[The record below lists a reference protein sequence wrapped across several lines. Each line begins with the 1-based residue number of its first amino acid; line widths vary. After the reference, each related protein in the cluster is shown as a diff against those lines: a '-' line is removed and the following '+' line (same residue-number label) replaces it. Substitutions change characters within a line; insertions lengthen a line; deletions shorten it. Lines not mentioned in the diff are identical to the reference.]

1 MLFLKKNSLVLFFL
15 CWLLINLFQSGLT
28 ELFDDEAY
36 YWVYSKYLSWGYF
49 DHPPMIAVL
58 IKAGYFLFP
67 NEFGVRFFITILSAS
82 TFIIIYDLLQQK
94 NKALFFYIVCTIAIL
109 QIVGFIAIP
118 DIPLLFFTALFFWLY
133 RRFLQKKS
141 FFNALLLGLGMALM
155 LYSKYHG
162 VLIILFTLFSNLKL
176 LKQPL
181 AYMAVLFAVLLYA
194 PHLSWQFY
202 HGFPSVQYHLFERNP
217 SHYKFSY
224 TTGYILGQI
233 LVAGPFM
240 GWLLIGQSLKYKPT
254 DLFEKALKFSLL
266 GIYLFFLLA
275 TIKGRVEA
283 NWTAPA
289 MIPLILLSHQ
299 ALLYEEKWKNIL
311 RKSVPVTLFAVLAL
325 RIYMIIDITPLS
337 WFEKDEFH
345 QNKKRADLIKEKAG
359 GLPVV
364 FINSYQDASK
374 YWFYTGQKSF
384 SLNTPYHRRN
394 NFNFWPIEDSLQGKK
409 VYAVIFKNSPFFSD
423 TIHKIYRSKPTRG
436 RVVDN
441 FFSYSSI
448 NLICKNH
455 FIVSENK
462 LIPQTI
468 RLFIPPEKKYTL
480 PAPLNTYLYV
490 YRADTVFASFKML
503 AQPVS
508 GYWNLQSEENI
519 SLPKGKYVVRLAVP
533 SAIPDN
539 PSLNSST
546 YKLVVE

>member
-1 MLFLKKNSLVLFFL
+1 MMLFLKKNSLVLFFL
-15 CWLLINLFQSGLT
+15 CWLLINSFQSGLT

-67 NEFGVRFFITILSAS
+67 NEFGVRFFITLLSAS
-82 TFIIIYDLLQQK
+82 TFIIIYDLLQK
-94 NKALFFYIVCTIAIL
+94 KDKPLFFYIVCTIAIL

-141 FFNALLLGLGMALM
+141 FFNSLLLGLGMALM

-181 AYMAVLFAVLLYA
+181 AYIAVMFAVLLYI
-194 PHLSWQFY
+194 PHLSWQFS

-224 TTGYILGQI
+224 TTGYIFGQL

-240 GWLLIGQSLKYKPT
+240 GWLLIGQSIRYKPI
-254 DLFEKALKFSLL
+254 DLFERALKFSLL

-289 MIPLILLSHQ
+289 LIPLILLSHQ
-299 ALLYEEKWKNIL
+299 ALLHKEKWKNIL
-311 RKSVPVTLFAVLAL
+311 RKSVPFTLFAVLAL
-325 RIYMIIDITPLS
+325 RIYMIVNITPLS
-337 WFEKDEFH
+337 WLAKDEFH
-345 QNKKRADLIKEKAG
+345 QNKKRANLIKEKAG

-394 NFNFWPIEDSLQGKK
+394 NFNFWPIEDSMQGKR
-409 VYAVIFKNSPFFSD
+409 VYAVIFKNSTYFPD
-423 TIHKIYRSKPTRG
+423 TIREVYRAKPTRG
-436 RVVDN
+436 RVIDS
-441 FFSYSSI
+441 FFSYSAV
-448 NLICKNH
+448 NLICKNN

-462 LIPQTI
+462 LDTTI
-468 RLFIPPEKKYTL
+468 
-480 PAPLNTYLYV
+480 N
-490 YRADTVFASFKML
+490 
-503 AQPVS
+503 
-508 GYWNLQSEENI
+508 
-519 SLPKGKYVVRLAVP
+519 
-533 SAIPDN
+533 
-539 PSLNSST
+539 
-546 YKLVVE
+546 KLIRTP